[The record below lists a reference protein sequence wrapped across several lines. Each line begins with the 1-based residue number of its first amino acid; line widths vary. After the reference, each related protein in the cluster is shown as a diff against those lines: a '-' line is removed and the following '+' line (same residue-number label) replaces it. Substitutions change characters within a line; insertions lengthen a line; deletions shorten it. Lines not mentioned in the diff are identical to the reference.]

1 MRASCQLN
9 FTSST
14 IEGQTAQT
22 LTNLTAVL
30 TASGASLSD
39 VAKVTI
45 LLRDMKDYAVVNQLY
60 AAHFPSP
67 LPARSCFAVAGLPR
81 DALIEIEAIAVL
93 KGK

>member
-1 MRASCQLN
+1 MQLN
-9 FTSST
+9 FTSTT

-22 LTNLTAVL
+22 LTNLTNVL
-30 TASGASLSD
+30 AAAGASLSD

-45 LLRDMKDYAVVNQLY
+45 LLTDMKHYTVVNQLY

-81 DALIEIEAIAVL
+81 DALIEVEAIAVL